1 MKTIQ
6 VTVSDFC
13 KIHGMKSQVEAH
25 SVMNMLKSKGHAVEI
40 GKLKRVDGRGKPSTV
55 YQIPQTVTLELF
67 SDSDVSRVI
76 QSEKEVVTAETEV
89 VTQ

>member
-25 SVMNMLKSKGHAVEI
+25 SVMNMLKNKGHAVEV
-40 GKLKRVDGRGKPSTV
+40 GKLKRADGRGKPSTI
-55 YQIPQTVTLELF
+55 YQIPQTVTMELF
-67 SDSDVSRVI
+67 SDKDASRVVV
-76 QSEKEVVTAETEV
+76 SESEEVTA
-89 VTQ
+89 